1 MKPANP
7 YRIFYWMVAS
17 LVASFALHCVPQDL
31 GEGMQKVGCS
41 SGVGVPSAPEA
52 RYRAL
57 RELEDPG
64 AHQYWLLIRDRNR
77 AAGPA
82 LLVKEPAHSAC
93 AFFTLGKMD
102 RGPAIGQPVR
112 SLPVIHA
119 GDPIILFEHT
129 TVSDTELEATA
140 LEQAAVGDSLRVHIK
155 FGGFT
160 VRAIAAAPGRATL
173 GSMAKAWR
181 P

>member
-17 LVASFALHCVPQDL
+17 LVAAFALHCVPQDL

-64 AHQYWLLIRDRNR
+64 AHQ
-77 AAGPA
+77 
-82 LLVKEPAHSAC
+82 
-93 AFFTLGKMD
+93 
-102 RGPAIGQPVR
+102 
-112 SLPVIHA
+112 
-119 GDPIILFEHT
+119 
-129 TVSDTELEATA
+129 
-140 LEQAAVGDSLRVHIK
+140 
-155 FGGFT
+155 
-160 VRAIAAAPGRATL
+160 
-173 GSMAKAWR
+173 
-181 P
+181 